1 MMAALRA
8 ALPLVRFF
16 SAPATDATAS
26 DASPPPSSARGSLA
40 RPPGS
45 AEGSAAET
53 RCTPVERTTR
63 FFGSGGFQP
72 VFRERW
78 LSASFSGAEAFSH
91 WLQFCKNGFDRWSH
105 LGSDSS
111 EGGMNDRDSSGD
123 SLPGLADSSGDS
135 LPPRDSD
142 DASSVESS
150 ADSFGAHVARAV
162 WYMSSFQI
170 EALVRLAFIRWR
182 LLSTVQA

>member
-1 MMAALRA
+1 MGPSAHRPAAPGAAWHDRPAALGA
-8 ALPLVRFF
+8 APPKHDVRPL
-16 SAPATDATAS
+16 SAQ
-26 DASPPPSSARGSLA
+26 
-40 RPPGS
+40 
-45 AEGSAAET
+45 
-53 RCTPVERTTR
+53 PV

-123 SLPGLADSSGDS
+123 SLPGLTDSSGDS

-150 ADSFGAHVARAV
+150 ADSLGATVALATF
-162 WYMSSFQI
+162 YMSVFQL

-182 LLSTVQA
+182 LLAIFQGQREGRQARGRATR

>member
-1 MMAALRA
+1 MGPSAHRPAAPGAAWHDRPAALRA
-8 ALPLVRFF
+8 APPKHDVRPL
-16 SAPATDATAS
+16 SA
-26 DASPPPSSARGSLA
+26 
-40 RPPGS
+40 
-45 AEGSAAET
+45 
-53 RCTPVERTTR
+53 
-63 FFGSGGFQP
+63 QP
-72 VFRERW
+72 VFSGAEAFSQFFRERW

-123 SLPGLADSSGDS
+123 SLPGLTDSSGDS

-150 ADSFGAHVARAV
+150 ADSLGATVAAAT
-162 WYMSSFQI
+162 WYMSFFFQF

-182 LLSTVQA
+182 LCAISQGQRQGRQARG

>member
-1 MMAALRA
+1 MLGCLGNFMDRRLPASFSGAPDEPTGFQPMALQ
-8 ALPLVRFF
+8 
-16 SAPATDATAS
+16 
-26 DASPPPSSARGSLA
+26 
-40 RPPGS
+40 
-45 AEGSAAET
+45 
-53 RCTPVERTTR
+53 

-91 WLQFCKNGFDRWSH
+91 WLQFYKNGFDRWSH

-150 ADSFGAHVARAV
+150 ADSLGATVALATL
-162 WYMSSFQI
+162 YMSVFQL

-182 LLSTVQA
+182 AHARRQGRPQ